1 MTIQVSVRAVAL
13 TISLAIHAILVLLLV
28 LNKLTGNRQ
37 APLFGAHAEPQVI
50 MLPSHGLQTQTT
62 AKRTRMQQAPQRQ
75 SPQTTSTPTYE
86 KISPFAR
93 PVLTE
98 DEETSPTKSTPAPL
112 GTEKGTGKTPDSQVP
127 VKPHSFARARSSW
140 ANSETTSENVQQ
152 EVNAQKTQ
160 ETNNGYSARQTA
172 YTEKNGIAS
181 SFGKALAYQPHFE
194 TFSNADASAAH
205 GDEHGLTTVVNQEF
219 TVFKTKQYLQ
229 FVAYSIGYELNK
241 QQIHEAPCNVPR
253 RLVVQ
258 INLAS
263 SGKLL
268 DSQIL
273 SSDGLPDF
281 NQAVLRAITEAAPF
295 RSFPTSMKEP
305 NFIFTFV
312 ISPDP
317 SILAQPDSHARGP
330 ISFFVSNPYQS

>member
-13 TISLAIHAILVLLLV
+13 TVSLAIHAILVLLLL
-28 LNKLTGNRQ
+28 LNKLTSNHQ
-37 APLFGAHAEPQVI
+37 TSLFATRAEPQVI
-50 MLPSHGLQTQTT
+50 MLPPRGLPAPTT
-62 AKRTRMQQAPQRQ
+62 AQRTRMQQAPQKS
-75 SPQTTSTPTYE
+75 SPTAASSAYE

-93 PVLTE
+93 PVLSE

-112 GTEKGTGKTPDSQVP
+112 GAEKGRGTNTDATQQAR
-127 VKPHSFARARSSW
+127 PHSFSKARSSW
-140 ANSETTSENVQQ
+140 SNHEAMSEN
-152 EVNAQKTQ
+152 EHL
-160 ETNNGYSARQTA
+160 ETNNGYSTHQTA
-172 YTEKNGIAS
+172 STETNGIAS
-181 SFGKALAYQPHFE
+181 SFGKALAYQPNFE
-194 TFSNADASAAH
+194 NFSDSDASAAH

-219 TVFKTKQYLQ
+219 TVFKTKQYLK

-241 QQIHEAPCNVPR
+241 QQIHEAACNVPR

-268 DSQIL
+268 DSRIL
-273 SSDGLPDF
+273 ASDGMPDF
-281 NQAVLRAITEAAPF
+281 NQAVLRAVADAAPF

-305 NFIFTFV
+305 NFIFTF
-312 ISPDP
+312 IITPDP